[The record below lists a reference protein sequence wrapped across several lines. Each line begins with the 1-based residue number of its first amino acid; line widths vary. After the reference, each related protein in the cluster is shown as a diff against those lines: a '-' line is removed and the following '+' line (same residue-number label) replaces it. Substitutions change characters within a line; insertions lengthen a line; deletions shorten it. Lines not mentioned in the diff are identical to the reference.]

1 MKTKKVVKQ
10 KPNAQKNKAESTE
23 KLQVNNDSE
32 EAPDKQIS
40 SEEELEEL
48 CEEGRRYEEEKRI
61 EEKELKKI
69 SDGIWKERREFEL
82 NQIRKNNEN
91 REQEIDR

>member
-10 KPNAQKNKAESTE
+10 KPDAPKNKAEPTE
-23 KLQVNNDSE
+23 KSQINKDSE
-32 EAPDKQIS
+32 EAPDKQIL
-40 SEEELEEL
+40 SEEELDEL
-48 CEEGRRYEEEKRI
+48 CEEGRKYGKEKEI

-82 NQIRKNNEN
+82 NQIRKNNKN
-91 REQEIDR
+91 REQEIER